1 MLNDRKCSVCSKVD
15 KRRPGKQVIIGT
27 HEAARN
33 HVGKCQECG
42 TLFCGACASPKFDVY
57 VNSPTGQEDAEEDSL
72 LAAIQLLSG
81 EEVRETM
88 KEVYEKS
95 GTEIVLS
102 YRCKMCN
109 GEIDF

>member
-1 MLNDRKCSVCSKVD
+1 VFTTQYSTEFKPQFHSPNKCVQTS
-15 KRRPGKQVIIGT
+15 
-27 HEAARN
+27 
-33 HVGKCQECG
+33 
-42 TLFCGACASPKFDVY
+42 DVY

-72 LAAIQLLSG
+72 RAAIQLLSG